1 MSEPGPT
8 DNALSQIRDDLF
20 RTGLNI
26 DRALNLPPSP
36 MDVERL
42 AEMGDGVTVLILRQ
56 HWSQPDPDATLLR
69 SNAAQMSYSATFQEG
84 KDTDLTAIAN
94 SVTRLP
100 NPVRN
105 LAAALVAM
113 ADDCDAR
120 MVIPVGIAILSTHR
134 TATRFP
140 GPHKHAEV
148 EISVTTVDSE
158 WVRGRAGET
167 PDVRDAR

>member
-1 MSEPGPT
+1 MSESGPT
-8 DNALSQIRDDLF
+8 DSALSRIRDELF

-36 MDVERL
+36 MNVERL

-56 HWSQPDPDATLLR
+56 HWSQPDPDAALLR
-69 SNAAQMSYSATFQEG
+69 EEAQTSYSTTFQEH
-84 KDTDLTAIAN
+84 KDIGLTAIAN

-134 TATRFP
+134 TAMGFP
-140 GPHKHAEV
+140 GPHRHAEV

-158 WVRGRAGET
+158 WVRSRAGET